1 MYIHI
6 NDTYIY
12 IFIYLLLFYYI
23 HSYMIFCYYY
33 NSIIILL
40 SLFVLLL
47 LYIYILF
54 LLYVCVCSDHKDG
67 GWPHDHTFR
76 AILGSA
82 ASRAMV
88 APGYLCRAAIDD
100 SGRWSWE
107 IPNGGARC

>member
-1 MYIHI
+1 M
-6 NDTYIY
+6 
-12 IFIYLLLFYYI
+12 
-23 HSYMIFCYYY
+23 
-33 NSIIILL
+33 
-40 SLFVLLL
+40 
-47 LYIYILF
+47 
-54 LLYVCVCSDHKDG
+54 CVCSDHKDG

-76 AILGSA
+76 AILGSAILGSA